1 MSCSL
6 PTLYNVQSQEKILD
20 TRVKRCMW
28 GRERERV
35 VRYGF
40 KTRNKCKFYS
50 LIRAFYGSELLKRE
64 VNK

>member
-40 KTRNKCKFYS
+40 KTRNKFYS